1 MYEQETAGMVVRV
14 APQFLAEESEPDEGR
29 FVWSYTIEI
38 ENRSSDPVKLISR
51 FWRITDEN
59 GHTQEVRGDG
69 VIGQQPIIP
78 PGESFSYSSAA
89 PLAAPSGVMLGAYSM
104 RRLGSGE
111 EFDIAVPA
119 FALDS
124 PHQSRLAN

>member
-1 MYEQETAGMVVRV
+1 MVVRV
-14 APQFLAEESEPDEGR
+14 APEFLPDESEPDENR
-29 FVWSYTIEI
+29 FVWAYTIEI
-38 ENRSSDPVKLISR
+38 ENRSADAVKLVSR

-69 VIGQQPIIP
+69 VIGQQPVIP
-78 PGESFSYSSAA
+78 PGESFRYTSAA

-104 RRLGSGE
+104 QRVGSDE
-111 EFDIAVPA
+111 AFDIAVPA
-119 FALDS
+119 FVLDS